1 MSFIVAARK
10 GNDDDVDVDN
20 DDDDDDGN
28 DDNDNYD
35 DNDVGTRLI
44 RNRTRFIAAYNC

>member
-10 GNDDDVDVDN
+10 GNDDDVD
-20 DDDDDDGN
+20 DDGGDAGN
-28 DDNDNYD
+28 DDND